1 MIWKKADKPAIILA
15 SGSPRRRQILEQAGI
30 AHEVII
36 SDVDETIDGEPDYQ
50 VKELALRK
58 ARAVRDIKTEGAL
71 PLPPHSLFEKS
82 EAKTLTKDVHGTL
95 SNDGA
100 KGLAPCRGSGTE
112 SPRSTLPIILA
123 ADTLVYIDGRM
134 LGKPKNEDEA
144 FTMLRRLSGQA
155 HTVYTGVA
163 ILRGGEELVFVDA
176 ARVYFR
182 SLSDEEI
189 RAYIATGEPMDKAG
203 AYGVQERGAVL
214 VDRVEGDFYTVVGL
228 PISKVVCAL
237 GDMGYDI
244 W

>member
-1 MIWKKADKPAIILA
+1 MIILA

-30 AHEVII
+30 KYEVVV

-58 ARAVRDIKTEGAL
+58 ARAVRGIKGKTEGAL

-82 EAKTLTKDVHGTL
+82 EAKTLTETAQSAV
-95 SNDGA
+95 SNEGV
-100 KGLAPCRGSGTE
+100 KGLAPCRGLGTE
-112 SPRSTLPIILA
+112 SPRSGLPVILA
-123 ADTLVYIDGRM
+123 ADTLVHIDGKV
-134 LGKPKNEDEA
+134 LGKPTDTDEA
-144 FTMLRRLSGQA
+144 FTMLKRLSGRS

-163 ILRGGEELVFVDA
+163 ILRGDEELVFVDA

-189 RAYIATGEPMDKAG
+189 RAYVATGEPMDKAG

-214 VDRVEGDFYTVVGL
+214 VDRIEGDFYTVVGL
-228 PISKVVCAL
+228 PVSKVVCAL